1 MPLARIIVQPPTRGL
16 DIRQGHGLWL
26 ATELK
31 NRQLGYIYIASKQE
45 GTMNTLGSNCRALWL
60 RGAQFVHL
68 AGALALLPG
77 LLFAQGM
84 PTVTLSYITENS
96 SCWPAIVAREKRF
109 FEAEGIKVDWVRAG
123 QSAKALQMLAAKAS
137 QISNSSV
144 VDTFRAI
151 ESGAQVVAFLNG
163 MDAGLHW
170 MIGAK
175 SVKTVHDLKDKRVIT
190 GGQGDITNLWWNAMA
205 KKHGF
210 DGQRDAQ
217 VLFAGSTT
225 NRMAALIAGGVE
237 GAVISPPQSFKLL
250 EQGFT
255 DLGPMA
261 PYLGALP
268 IMSFVVNRD
277 WVNQNGKTLT
287 AFVKAHNKATKF
299 LWENRKESSEI
310 LAKAGGTSVDEAL
323 KTWDVAD
330 KVKAYRVDGQLTDA
344 GLKNAI
350 AALAAAGD
358 IKNPNRPMSYYYD
371 ASFVEAAQRH

>member
-1 MPLARIIVQPPTRGL
+1 M
-16 DIRQGHGLWL
+16 
-26 ATELK
+26 
-31 NRQLGYIYIASKQE
+31 S
-45 GTMNTLGSNCRALWL
+45 MLGSCVKALSHCRAESVLL
-60 RGAQFVHL
+60 L
-68 AGALALLPG
+68 AGLALAPG
-77 LLFAQGM
+77 LLFAQAM
-84 PTVTLSYITENS
+84 PTVTLSYVTENS

-151 ESGAQVVAFLNG
+151 ESGAKVVAFLNG

-175 SVKTVHDLKDKRVIT
+175 SIKTVQDLKGKRIIT

-205 KKHGF
+205 RKHGF

-250 EQGFT
+250 EQGYS

-268 IMSFVVNRD
+268 IMTFAVNRD
-277 WVNQNGKTLT
+277 WVAENGKTLA
-287 AFVKAHNKATKF
+287 AFVRAHNKATEF
-299 LWENRKESSEI
+299 LWQNRNEASAI
-310 LAKAGGTSVDEAL
+310 LAKAGGTSLEEAL

-330 KVKAYRVDGQLTDA
+330 KVKSYRVDGQLTDE

-358 IKNPNRPMSYYYD
+358 IKDPNRPVSYYYD
-371 ASFVEAAQRH
+371 ASFVEAAQRR

>member
-1 MPLARIIVQPPTRGL
+1 MYPV
-16 DIRQGHGLWL
+16 
-26 ATELK
+26 
-31 NRQLGYIYIASKQE
+31 
-45 GTMNTLGSNCRALWL
+45 GSNAKALSL
-60 RGAQFVHL
+60 RCAQSVL
-68 AGALALLPG
+68 LTGALALSPG
-77 LLFAQGM
+77 LLFAQGT
-84 PTVTLSYITENS
+84 PTVTLSYVTENS

-109 FEAEGIKVDWVRAG
+109 FEAEGIKVEWVRAG

-137 QISNSSV
+137 QVSNSSV

-175 SVKTVHDLKDKRVIT
+175 SVKTVENLKGKRVIT

-250 EQGFT
+250 EQGYT

-268 IMSFVVNRD
+268 IMAFVVNRD
-277 WVNQNGKTLT
+277 WASQNDKTLM
-287 AFVKAHNKATKF
+287 AFVRAHNKATEF
-299 LWENRKESSEI
+299 LWQNRREASEI

-323 KTWDVAD
+323 QTWDVAD
-330 KVKAYRVDGQLTDA
+330 KVKAYRVDGNLTED
-344 GLKNAI
+344 GLKNAL

-358 IKNPNRPMSYYYD
+358 IKNSTRPLSYYYD
-371 ASFVEAAQRH
+371 PSFVKAAQGR

>member
-1 MPLARIIVQPPTRGL
+1 MDSVKSSCTALA
-16 DIRQGHGLWL
+16 
-26 ATELK
+26 
-31 NRQLGYIYIASKQE
+31 
-45 GTMNTLGSNCRALWL
+45 L
-60 RGAQFVHL
+60 RNVRFVLL
-68 AGALALLPG
+68 AGALMLPPG

-84 PTVTLSYITENS
+84 PTVTLSYVTENS

-175 SVKTVHDLKDKRVIT
+175 SIKTVEDLKGKRVIT

-250 EQGFT
+250 EQGYS

-268 IMSFVVNRD
+268 IMAFVVNRD
-277 WVNQNGKTLT
+277 WVSQNGATLI
-287 AFVKAHNKATKF
+287 AFVRAHNKASEY
-299 LWENRKESSEI
+299 LWQNRREASEI

-323 KTWDVAD
+323 QTWDVAN
-330 KVKAYRVDGQLTDA
+330 KVKAYRVDGELTEE
-344 GLKNAI
+344 GLKNAL

-358 IKNPNRPMSYYYD
+358 IKNPNRPTSYYYD
-371 ASFVEAAQRH
+371 ATFVNAAQRR

>member
-1 MPLARIIVQPPTRGL
+1 MI
-16 DIRQGHGLWL
+16 
-26 ATELK
+26 
-31 NRQLGYIYIASKQE
+31 
-45 GTMNTLGSNCRALWL
+45 GSNIK
-60 RGAQFVHL
+60 
-68 AGALALLPG
+68 ALLHRRAQSVAFVLVFVLSPG
-77 LLFAQGM
+77 FLLAQGV
-84 PTVTLSYITENS
+84 PTVALSYVTDNS
-96 SCWPAIVAREKRF
+96 SCWPAIVAREKGF
-109 FEAEGIKVDWVRAG
+109 FDAEGIKVDWVRAG
-123 QSAKALQMLAAKAS
+123 QSAKALQMLAAKAT

-175 SVKTVHDLKDKRVIT
+175 SIKRVQDLKGKRVIT

-210 DGQRDAQ
+210 DGQRDAE

-250 EQGFT
+250 EQGFS

-268 IMSFVVNRD
+268 IMTFSVNRD
-277 WVNQNGKTLT
+277 WVKDNGKTLL
-287 AFVKAHNKATKF
+287 AFVRAHNKATKF
-299 LWENRKESSEI
+299 LWENRKEASEI

-330 KVKAYRVDGQLTDA
+330 KVKSYREDGQLTDE

-358 IKNPNRPMSYYYD
+358 IKDPNRPMSYYYD
-371 ASFVEAAQRH
+371 ASFVKAAQGR

>member
-1 MPLARIIVQPPTRGL
+1 MIGSCINVLSHRSA
-16 DIRQGHGLWL
+16 
-26 ATELK
+26 
-31 NRQLGYIYIASKQE
+31 QLG
-45 GTMNTLGSNCRALWL
+45 M
-60 RGAQFVHL
+60 
-68 AGALALLPG
+68 LALVLVLSPG
-77 LLFAQGM
+77 LLFAQGV
-84 PTVTLSYITENS
+84 PTVTLSYVTENS
-96 SCWPAIVAREKRF
+96 SCWPAIVAREKGF
-109 FEAEGIKVDWVRAG
+109 FDAEGIKVDWVRAG
-123 QSAKALQMLAAKAS
+123 QSAKALQMLAAKAT

-175 SVKTVHDLKDKRVIT
+175 SIKRVQDLKGKRVIT
-190 GGQGDITNLWWNAMA
+190 GGQGDITNLWWIAMA

-210 DGQRDAQ
+210 DSQREAQ
-217 VLFAGSTT
+217 TLFAGSTT

-237 GAVISPPQSFKLL
+237 AAVISPPQSFKLI
-250 EQGFT
+250 EEGYS

-268 IMSFVVNRD
+268 MMTFAVNRD
-277 WVNQNGKTLT
+277 WVSQNGKTLT
-287 AFVKAHNKATKF
+287 AFVRAHNKATKF
-299 LWENRKESSEI
+299 LWENRKEASEI

-330 KVKAYRVDGQLTDA
+330 KVKSYRVDGQLTDE

-358 IKNPNRPMSYYYD
+358 IKDPNRPTSYYYD
-371 ASFVEAAQRH
+371 PSFVNAAQGR

>member
-1 MPLARIIVQPPTRGL
+1 MHPNASYCMTLSHRSARLVL
-16 DIRQGHGLWL
+16 
-26 ATELK
+26 
-31 NRQLGYIYIASKQE
+31 
-45 GTMNTLGSNCRALWL
+45 
-60 RGAQFVHL
+60 L
-68 AGALALLPG
+68 AGALALAPG

-84 PTVTLSYITENS
+84 PSVTLSYVTENS

-109 FEAEGIKVDWVRAG
+109 FEAEGIRVEWVRAG

-175 SVKTVHDLKDKRVIT
+175 SVKTVDNLKGKRVIT

-250 EQGFT
+250 EQGYS

-268 IMSFVVNRD
+268 IMAFVVNRD
-277 WVNQNGKTLT
+277 WVGQNDKTLM
-287 AFVKAHNKATKF
+287 AFVRAHNRATEF
-299 LWENRKESSEI
+299 LWQNRREASEI

-323 KTWDVAD
+323 QTWDVAN
-330 KVKAYRVDGQLTDA
+330 KVKA
-344 GLKNAI
+344 
-350 AALAAAGD
+350 
-358 IKNPNRPMSYYYD
+358 
-371 ASFVEAAQRH
+371 

>member
-1 MPLARIIVQPPTRGL
+1 MYTV
-16 DIRQGHGLWL
+16 
-26 ATELK
+26 
-31 NRQLGYIYIASKQE
+31 
-45 GTMNTLGSNCRALWL
+45 GSYCKAVSL
-60 RGAQFVHL
+60 RSAQFVLL
-68 AGALALLPG
+68 AGALALSPG

-84 PTVTLSYITENS
+84 PTVTLSYVTENS
-96 SCWPAIVAREKRF
+96 SCWPGIVAREKRF

-175 SVKTVHDLKDKRVIT
+175 SVKTVQDLKGKRIIT

-250 EQGFT
+250 EQGYS

-268 IMSFVVNRD
+268 IMAFVVNRD
-277 WVNQNGKTLT
+277 WVSQNGKTLM
-287 AFVKAHNKATKF
+287 AFVRAHNKATEF
-299 LWENRKESSEI
+299 LWNNRREASEI

-323 KTWDVAD
+323 QTWDVAD
-330 KVKAYRVDGQLTDA
+330 KVKAYRVDGQLTDE
-344 GLKNAI
+344 GLKNAL

-358 IKNPNRPMSYYYD
+358 IKDPNRPISYYYD
-371 ASFVEAAQRH
+371 SSFVKAAQRR

>member
-1 MPLARIIVQPPTRGL
+1 MYMVGSYCKAVSQRS
-16 DIRQGHGLWL
+16 IRFILF
-26 ATELK
+26 
-31 NRQLGYIYIASKQE
+31 AS
-45 GTMNTLGSNCRALWL
+45 
-60 RGAQFVHL
+60 V
-68 AGALALLPG
+68 LALSPG
-77 LLFAQGM
+77 MLVAQGM
-84 PTVTLSYITENS
+84 PTVTLSYVTENS

-175 SVKTVHDLKDKRVIT
+175 SVKTVQDLKGKRIIT

-250 EQGFT
+250 EQGYS

-268 IMSFVVNRD
+268 IMAFVVNRD
-277 WVNQNGKTLT
+277 WVSQNGKTLM
-287 AFVKAHNKATKF
+287 AFVRAHNKATEF
-299 LWENRKESSEI
+299 LWQNRREASEI
-310 LAKAGGTSVDEAL
+310 LAKAGGTSVEEAL
-323 KTWDVAD
+323 QTWDVAD
-330 KVKAYRVDGQLTDA
+330 KVKAYRVDGQLTEE
-344 GLKNAI
+344 GLKNAL
-350 AALAAAGD
+350 AALGAAGD
-358 IKNPNRPMSYYYD
+358 IKDPNRPTSYYYD
-371 ASFVEAAQRH
+371 SSFVKAAQRR

>member
-1 MPLARIIVQPPTRGL
+1 MHPV
-16 DIRQGHGLWL
+16 
-26 ATELK
+26 
-31 NRQLGYIYIASKQE
+31 
-45 GTMNTLGSNCRALWL
+45 GSNSLRRAK
-60 RGAQFVHL
+60 FVLLL
-68 AGALALLPG
+68 AGALALSPG
-77 LLFAQGM
+77 PLFAQGM
-84 PTVTLSYITENS
+84 PTVTLSYVTENS
-96 SCWPAIVAREKRF
+96 SCWPAIIAREKGF

-175 SVKTVHDLKDKRVIT
+175 SVKTVNDLKGKRVIT

-205 KKHGF
+205 KQHGF

-250 EQGFT
+250 EQGYS

-268 IMSFVVNRD
+268 IMAFVVNRD
-277 WVNQNGKTLT
+277 WVSQNEKTLM
-287 AFVKAHNKATKF
+287 AFVRAHNKATEF
-299 LWENRKESSEI
+299 LWQNRVESSEI

-323 KTWDVAD
+323 QTWDVAN
-330 KVKAYRVDGQLTDA
+330 KVKAYRVDGNLTEE

-358 IKNPNRPMSYYYD
+358 IKNPNRPTSYYYD
-371 ASFVEAAQRH
+371 STFVSAAQRR

>member
-1 MPLARIIVQPPTRGL
+1 M
-16 DIRQGHGLWL
+16 
-26 ATELK
+26 
-31 NRQLGYIYIASKQE
+31 Y
-45 GTMNTLGSNCRALWL
+45 TLESNCKALSL
-60 RGAQFVHL
+60 RSARFVLL
-68 AGALALLPG
+68 AGALALSPG

-84 PTVTLSYITENS
+84 PTVTLSYVTENS

-170 MIGAK
+170 MISAK
-175 SVKTVHDLKDKRVIT
+175 SVKTVQDLKGKRIIT

-250 EQGFT
+250 EQGYS

-268 IMSFVVNRD
+268 IMAFVVNRD
-277 WVNQNGKTLT
+277 WVSQNGNTLI
-287 AFVKAHNKATKF
+287 AFVRAHNKATEF
-299 LWENRKESSEI
+299 LWHNRREASDI
-310 LAKAGGTSVDEAL
+310 LAKAGGTSLDEAL
-323 KTWDVAD
+323 QTWDVAD
-330 KVKAYRVDGQLTDA
+330 KVKAYRVDGQLTEE
-344 GLKNAI
+344 GLKNAL

-358 IKNPNRPMSYYYD
+358 IKNPNRPISSYYD
-371 ASFVEAAQRH
+371 ASFVKAAQGR

>member
-1 MPLARIIVQPPTRGL
+1 MDTVESSCNAF
-16 DIRQGHGLWL
+16 
-26 ATELK
+26 
-31 NRQLGYIYIASKQE
+31 
-45 GTMNTLGSNCRALWL
+45 AL
-60 RGAQFVHL
+60 RNVRFVLL
-68 AGALALLPG
+68 AGALMLPPG

-84 PTVTLSYITENS
+84 PTVTLSYVTENS
-96 SCWPAIVAREKRF
+96 SCWPAIVAREKGF

-175 SVKTVHDLKDKRVIT
+175 SIKTVEDLKGKRVIT

-250 EQGFT
+250 EQGYS

-268 IMSFVVNRD
+268 IMAFVVNRD
-277 WVNQNGKTLT
+277 WVSQNGATLM
-287 AFVKAHNKATKF
+287 AFVRAHNKATEY
-299 LWENRKESSEI
+299 LWQNRKEASEI

-323 KTWDVAD
+323 QTWDVAN
-330 KVKAYRVDGQLTDA
+330 KVKAYRVDGELTEE
-344 GLKNAI
+344 GLKNAL

-358 IKNPNRPMSYYYD
+358 IKNPNRPTSYYYD
-371 ASFVEAAQRH
+371 ATFVNAAQRR